1 MIVIVVGNLLVEELI
16 DIVIDLFME
25 VNNGKS
31 ILEILLLLNINFI
44 LELFFIKIV
53 CYEVVDEVF

>member
-1 MIVIVVGNLLVEELI
+1 MIVIVIGNLLVEELI

>member
-44 LELFFIKIV
+44 LELSFIKIV